1 MNNIIGLVIS
11 YVFIAII
18 IIVAKLFEKKSREAS
33 RKFIHIMLSNWWI
46 IAMIFFDNVI
56 WACIAPLSFVVINYI
71 SCKKDLISV
80 MEREE
85 KDKDGFGTVYYALAL
100 LIIAIIT
107 FGIINRPEI
116 GLCPILILGYGDGL
130 AAIIGKNVKSMPYKI
145 GKSKK
150 TIAGSAT
157 IFFISFLLVAIFL
170 ASMQT
175 PMWLLKSILLAISV
189 SVLEAVGTK
198 GTDNLIV
205 PVFACLLLI
214 VMV

>member
-56 WACIAPLSFVVINYI
+56 WACIAPLSFVIINYI
-71 SCKKDLISV
+71 SCKKDLISF
-80 MEREE
+80 MEREG

-130 AAIIGKNVKSMPYKI
+130 AAIIGRNVKSMPYKI

-170 ASMQT
+170 ASIQT
-175 PMWLLKSILLAISV
+175 PMWVLKSILLAISV
-189 SVLEAVGTK
+189 SVLEAIGTK

-214 VMV
+214 VMI